1 MRHARLGRGADDAG
15 ADWARRSD
23 LPRRNAVKMG
33 AKTDVMGK
41 FILRWTTGLACQ
53 RKSTIL
59 TYGQKLHRVEK
70 NNAKLCLL

>member
-1 MRHARLGRGADDAG
+1 VSGIFIYRMAGGADDAL
-15 ADWARRSD
+15 ADLS
-23 LPRRNAVKMG
+23 RRNAMNMG